1 MSLLIV
7 GFANI
12 NKNVNAKQNTK
23 FYLTGNYG
31 TWSITEAKWKATISD
46 LDYVGEISLE
56 DDNGWEAGIG
66 YDFGKLRTEFTYS
79 ESNNEINNVSARIN
93 EGEFK
98 GTTVEASASGDFKLT
113 NVFINNYLD
122 FPIGREKKL
131 IPYIGIGI
139 GESKLSIPNIKVTG
153 EEIESTNTWLFGYQG
168 KLGISYL
175 ISKKLNIFGEGNYLG
190 FDDLGVAGEK
200 YGLESNSELNY
211 RAGFRL
217 SF

>member
-1 MSLLIV
+1 MASFDV
-7 GFANI
+7 
-12 NKNVNAKQNTK
+12 NVKTNAKQNTK

-31 TWSITEAKWKATISD
+31 TWSITQAKWKATISD

-131 IPYIGIGI
+131 IPFIGIGI

-153 EEIESTNTWLFGYQG
+153 E
-168 KLGISYL
+168 
-175 ISKKLNIFGEGNYLG
+175 
-190 FDDLGVAGEK
+190 
-200 YGLESNSELNY
+200 
-211 RAGFRL
+211 
-217 SF
+217 